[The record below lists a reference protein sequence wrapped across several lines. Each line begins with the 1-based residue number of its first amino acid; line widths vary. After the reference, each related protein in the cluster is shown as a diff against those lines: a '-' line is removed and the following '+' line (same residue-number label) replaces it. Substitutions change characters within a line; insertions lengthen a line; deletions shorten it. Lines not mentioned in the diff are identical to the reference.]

1 MTIFPLWKKSRI
13 RATFE
18 SKGPTHKKVGKE
30 VEGMPRNYRGGIVGS
45 ALIALMGAGILFF

>member
-18 SKGPTHKKVGKE
+18 SKGPYHEKVGKE
-30 VEGMPRNYRGGIVGS
+30 VEGMPRNYRAAIVGS
-45 ALIALMGAGILFF
+45 ALIALMGAGILIF